1 MHDFCGG
8 SINLLGPKNLPHLCT
23 NDILIS
29 NQNPTSEVEQTVVYT
44 EAGQYYYSTIRPD
57 HMKYNIGSNSLMP
70 DQL

>member
-29 NQNPTSEVEQTVVYT
+29 NQNPTSEVERRLWYTQRLGNTIIVLLDQTT
-44 EAGQYYYSTIRPD
+44 
-57 HMKYNIGSNSLMP
+57 
-70 DQL
+70 